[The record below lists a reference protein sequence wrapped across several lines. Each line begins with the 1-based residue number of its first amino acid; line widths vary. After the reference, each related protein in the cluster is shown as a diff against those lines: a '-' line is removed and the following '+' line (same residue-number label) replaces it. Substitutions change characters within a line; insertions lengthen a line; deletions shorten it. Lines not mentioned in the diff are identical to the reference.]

1 MNDEGL
7 RWIPFR
13 LDEVENYL
21 RLLSNISHNTELS
34 STVRE
39 KFHEM
44 GIYVDTKADQ
54 ADLFPQFSWLR
65 NKLADFVEQRRRM
78 ITFGF

>member
-1 MNDEGL
+1 M
-7 RWIPFR
+7 
-13 LDEVENYL
+13 
-21 RLLSNISHNTELS
+21 
-34 STVRE
+34 RE